1 MEPLKIV
8 NRIVLQMSN
17 DQAVVETKADLHSV
31 EIFMIVQ
38 NWIENNQ
45 SHPRSSDAEV
55 WLNAYEL
62 QNPNARP
69 PRPKPVS
76 KETQLTLKWIEKT
89 VRHYRKLFGWSEEHS
104 KRIILAAFPDLKP
117 VLDLPEDG
125 RP

>member
-76 KETQLTLKWIEKT
+76 KETQLTRSGLK
-89 VRHYRKLFGWSEEHS
+89 
-104 KRIILAAFPDLKP
+104 
-117 VLDLPEDG
+117 
-125 RP
+125 RPSVTIGNCSVGQKSTARESSLLHFQI